1 MCGIFGYLT
10 LDKSQNSLEICI
22 EGLKNLE
29 YRGYDSAGIASI
41 DEGKICVFKT
51 QGRVKEL
58 DLLIQMQKKTVNLAV
73 GHTRWAT
80 HGAPSSLNAHPH
92 IDQYQNLAIVHN
104 GIIENHLELKKNLI
118 KKGVVFTSETD
129 TEVVAQLISDCYQGN
144 MLEAF
149 SKTLS
154 VLQGSYAL
162 ALIHKDFPDT
172 IFAAAHDTPLVI
184 ATCEKTQETFICS
197 DPNALAKDDLKIMY
211 LKNHEIVQVKAS
223 SIKLLDYQQNLLPLN
238 FELLHISKNHENK
251 GNFEHYMLKE
261 IHEQPTTIR
270 KALEGR
276 LSEFF
281 GTAHFE
287 ELTLSLTELQSVTK
301 ILIIG
306 CGTSYHAGCAAAI
319 MLEDIARIPT
329 SCAIASEFR
338 YSNPIIDKSTL
349 VIAISQ
355 SGETADTLA
364 AVKEVKRWGAQV
376 IGICNVKNS
385 LLSREAQ
392 SCLYLHAGPE
402 ISVCSTKAFTS
413 QLTVLTLL
421 TLYLARLKDLTIEQ
435 GHELIQQIKRIPHL
449 VEKVLQQAPSIQTL
463 ARRYSHYQQ
472 FVFIGRRSMY
482 IASLEAALKLKEISY
497 VQASAY
503 PAGELKHGPIA
514 LIDPTLPTIALCG
527 HQATFSKLFS
537 NITEIKARQGP
548 LLAFYHEKNEDLE
561 TICNDVIYLP
571 WVSDH
576 LATIPYS
583 VALQLFAYYIAKEK
597 GTDIDRPRNLA
608 KSVTVE

>member
-10 LDKSQNSLEICI
+10 QDNTQNSLQICV

-29 YRGYDSAGIASI
+29 YRGYDSAGLAII
-41 DEGKICVFKT
+41 ERGRIQTFKT

-58 DLLIQMQKKTVNLAV
+58 ELLIEQTSQNRSIAI

-80 HGAPSSLNAHPH
+80 HGVPSIANAHPH
-92 IDQYQNLAIVHN
+92 LDNHGQLAIVHN
-104 GIIENHLELKKNLI
+104 GIIENHLELKKKLYE
-118 KKGVVFTSETD
+118 KGIYLSSDTD
-129 TEVVAQLISDCYQGN
+129 TEVVAHLIADFYQGN
-144 MLEAF
+144 LLDAF
-149 SKTLS
+149 SKALA
-154 VLQGSYAL
+154 LLEGSYAI
-162 ALIHKDFPDT
+162 ALIHKDHPDT
-172 IFAAAHDTPLVI
+172 ILASSKDTPLV
-184 ATCEKTQETFICS
+184 AAFSNNTQEIFICS
-197 DPNALAKDDLKIMY
+197 DPNALSKEDLCVLY
-211 LKNHEIVQVKAS
+211 LKNHEILKAS
-223 SIKLLDYQQNLLPLN
+223 
-238 FELLHISKNHENK
+238 K
-251 GNFEHYMLKE
+251 GNVQIYNMQGIIQPWQAEVFKIDGTKPSKGAFEHFMLKE
-261 IHEQPTTIR
+261 IHEQPTTLR

-276 LSEFF
+276 LNEFL
-281 GTAHFE
+281 GTSYFE
-287 ELTLSLTELQSVTK
+287 ELTLPLHELQSISK

-319 MLEDIARIPT
+319 AFEEIARIPT
-329 SCAIASEFR
+329 SCVIASEFR
-338 YSNPIIDKSTL
+338 YSKPIIDETTL

-355 SGETADTLA
+355 SGETADTIA
-364 AVKEVKRWGAQV
+364 AVKEVKNHKAKV
-376 IGICNVKNS
+376 IGLCNVKNS
-385 LLSREAQ
+385 LLSREAD

-421 TLYLARLKDLTIEQ
+421 TLHIARLK
-435 GHELIQQIKRIPHL
+435 ELPKDSGQQLIKELKLIPHL
-449 VEKVLQQAPSIQTL
+449 VEKVLQQSKKIEEL
-463 ARRYSHYQQ
+463 AKRYSHFTQ

-497 VQASAY
+497 VQACAY

-514 LIDPTLPTIALCG
+514 LIDPCLPTIALCG

-537 NITEIKARQGP
+537 NITEIKARKGP
-548 LLAFYHEKNEDLE
+548 VIAFYHEKNEDLE
-561 TICNDVIYLP
+561 TTCNDVIYLP
-571 WVSDH
+571 YVSDH

>member
-449 VEKVLQQAPSIQTL
+449 VEKVLQQASSIQTL

>member
-571 WVSDH
+571 LVSDH